1 MYKDL
6 DMFELGH
13 AEGVAAASD
22 PRAGFGRC
30 SSGDC
35 PCQAFEGGMSANN
48 CTNCGHAYS
57 DHW

>member
-1 MYKDL
+1 MWL
-6 DMFELGH
+6 DEERFTLGS
-13 AEGVAAASD
+13 AEAAVAEA

-30 SSGDC
+30 AKDDC

-48 CTNCGHAYS
+48 CTNCGHAYT